1 MTEPVISCMKNFV
14 VSEIAKITAEHEQ
27 MISGWKHVNLT
38 EENIRHLYDL
48 LKNCSKQ
55 EIQLFEQNNFLKGAK
70 NYELITRKLI
80 PEEKTKDVTK
90 NAKKGSK
97 KKSGKKKGKSANQSD
112 NNNVSRNPP
121 KELTET
127 EIQKIDKKSETT
139 SPKSQFASSHQDIEI
154 PISSS
159 SKSDL
164 SQNDS
169 VQNKE
174 ESLDSKPTAPDTE
187 EPDVVTVKPAN
198 KPTKPESEIMATVTK
213 TAEAQAI
220 TQEATTATKSS
231 EPQSEGSAT
240 VTQTADSGEQSKN
253 PDNAVFKTPHLP
265 KRLLTS
271 EKFDEDEKMDQIAKA
286 VDQAFEGG
294 DVATIAEKAPPSPTP
309 SPTETSD
316 EPKKKAKNPFDNEH
330 LFIEPLCTANTK
342 NLETTTAT
350 DIMPLGNHYMSP
362 ESNALKSNLQKLAT
376 DISTE
381 EQQIRARLESGEPAD
396 TDDAALEDFIAR
408 ANTVLKETEA
418 VTVRKI
424 AEAETRKFLSAL
436 RVPIGDS
443 FETISKDL
451 VQDIWPKTNKWRS
464 FARKNSGCPPLDE
477 INLKEKRKK
486 EEQVERDV
494 RSAIKAAGEPLN
506 KKQIGQIR
514 KAAITYRDFDLKE
527 QQELDFRSNHISKL
541 VELVSA
547 YEDSNKMDELIC
559 MRLAIAFCTKRRDYF
574 LKIKPPNFMQFSYMY
589 IFLLEKINLKTA
601 SICACLNYQS
611 TVSSDFDELEELMLN
626 LFHEDYF
633 LNMI

>member
-1 MTEPVISCMKNFV
+1 MAEPVLSCMKNFV
-14 VSEIAKITAEHEQ
+14 VSEIAKITSEHEQ

-80 PEEKTKDVTK
+80 PEKEKTKDVTE

-97 KKSGKKKGKSANQSD
+97 KKSGKKKGKSENQSEI
-112 NNNVSRNPP
+112 NNRNP
-121 KELTET
+121 TESVLEQPTKT
-127 EIQKIDKKSETT
+127 EIQKIDNQRETT
-139 SPKSQFASSHQDIEI
+139 APES
-154 PISSS
+154 
-159 SKSDL
+159 
-164 SQNDS
+164 N
-169 VQNKE
+169 
-174 ESLDSKPTAPDTE
+174 SLDSTTTGTKAS
-187 EPDVVTVKPAN
+187 EPKQGGL
-198 KPTKPESEIMATVTK
+198 ATVT
-213 TAEAQAI
+213 TAAEPEAI
-220 TQEATTATKSS
+220 NREEAS
-231 EPQSEGSAT
+231 EPKSEGSAT
-240 VTQTADSGEQSKN
+240 VSHAAESGEQSES
-253 PDNAVFKTPHLP
+253 PDDAVFKTPHLP
-265 KRLLTS
+265 KRLLTL

-286 VDQAFEGG
+286 VDQAFESNS
-294 DVATIAEKAPPSPTP
+294 VATIAEKAPHSPTSEP
-309 SPTETSD
+309 QESSAA
-316 EPKKKAKNPFDNEH
+316 PKKKAK
-330 LFIEPLCTANTK
+330 K
-342 NLETTTAT
+342 NLETATAT
-350 DIMPLGNHYMSP
+350 DVMPLGNHYMSP
-362 ESNALKSNLQKLAT
+362 ESNALKSNLQRLAT

-396 TDDAALEDFIAR
+396 TDDATLEDFIAR

-451 VQDIWPKTNKWRS
+451 VQDIWPKSNKWRS
-464 FARKNSGCPPLDE
+464 FARKSCENPPLDE

-506 KKQIGQIR
+506 KKQIGRIR
-514 KAAITYRDFDLKE
+514 KAAITYRDFDFK
-527 QQELDFRSNHISKL
+527 QQLELDFRSNHISKL

-547 YEDSNKMDELIC
+547 YEALNKMDELIC

-574 LKIKPPNFMQFSYMY
+574 LKVKPPNFMQFSYMY

-611 TVSSDFDELEELMLN
+611 TVSGDFDELEELMLN